1 MTLGSETRELET
13 LIEELSVLAEG
24 PLAKARVMPR
34 QVYLSEEFLAREE
47 EKIFHQEWLC
57 AGREDDI
64 PEVGDFITYQI
75 GRQPIIVVR
84 LSNQSIHAMANVCRR
99 AGLSVRFTNL
109 FSIWRDSWCN
119 GIIGPCW

>member
-1 MTLGSETRELET
+1 MTFGSEKGELNS
-13 LIEELSVLAEG
+13 LIEELSVVAKG
-24 PLAKARVMPR
+24 PLTKARVMPR
-34 QVYLSEEFLAREE
+34 QVYLSEGFLAREE

-84 LSNQSIHAMANVCRR
+84 LSDRSIHAMANVCRHR
-99 AGLSVRFTNL
+99 MMQIAKDRGNVKKFCCIESE
-109 FSIWRDSWCN
+109 SEI
-119 GIIGPCW
+119 